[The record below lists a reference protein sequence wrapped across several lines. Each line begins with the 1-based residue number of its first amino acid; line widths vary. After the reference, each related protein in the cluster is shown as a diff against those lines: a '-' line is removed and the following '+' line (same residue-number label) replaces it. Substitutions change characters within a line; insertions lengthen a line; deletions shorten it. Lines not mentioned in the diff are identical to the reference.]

1 MSHCAVVFRF
11 SRQGKEHGPAGWL
24 YRHYKGQNYRVLGVA
39 RHSETEEVLVIY
51 QALYGEFGLWVR
63 PLEMFTEAVEVDGEW
78 VPRFVLVSP
87 EADPLGLQK
96 APGGEDRA

>member
-1 MSHCAVVFRF
+1 MDL
-11 SRQGKEHGPAGWL
+11 QAGL

-39 RHSETEEVLVIY
+39 RHSETEEALVIY

-96 APGGEDRA
+96 APGGQDRA